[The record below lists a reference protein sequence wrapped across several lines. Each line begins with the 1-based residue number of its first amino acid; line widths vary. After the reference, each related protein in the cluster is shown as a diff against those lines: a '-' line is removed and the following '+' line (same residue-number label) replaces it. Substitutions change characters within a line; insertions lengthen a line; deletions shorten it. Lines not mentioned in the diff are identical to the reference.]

1 MKRRQ
6 NHLLTTL
13 IVLFCAALLAGAGY
27 MLVQVLPKKAPQ
39 EVSSLETNS
48 VFESEQSSVAPEREQ
63 AYEGEIPSGVEMTP
77 DDTPEDSA
85 TAEGDNTG
93 EETAPS
99 DETAQPSGSAA
110 LISAEA
116 DALARKTL
124 ASMSQDE
131 KIWQLFYVTPE
142 LLTGVETATRA
153 GDTTKTALEE
163 MPVGGIIYFAKNLED
178 RAQTQE
184 MLHNTKA
191 YTNIPLFLGT
201 DEEGGTV
208 SRVGA
213 NPAMQAIAAP
223 SAQSLGEQADP
234 AAVYQAGQDIGGSL
248 HAVGF
253 NMDFAPV
260 ADVSSGPSAVIGSR
274 SFGTDAQLC
283 ASLVSVITGS
293 LRAEEIIPC
302 LKHFPGYGSA
312 ITDDHYGTSI
322 LTKTLDE
329 LEACDFLPF
338 ASGIEAGAPFVMVSH
353 LSVPE
358 VVGDNTPSDLSEK
371 IVTELLRNKLGF
383 TGVIIT
389 DSHQMA
395 SITDLY
401 QPGEAAVKALQAGV
415 DMILMP
421 QDLQAAFDGVK
432 TAIQNGT
439 LSASR
444 IDESVLRILQVKAEY
459 GILK

>member
-1 MKRRQ
+1 MNRKLNRI
-6 NHLLTTL
+6 LTVL
-13 IVLFCAALLAGAGY
+13 IVLFCVALLAGAGI
-27 MLVQVLPKKAPQ
+27 LLAQVLPKKAPG
-39 EVSSLETNS
+39 EVTSLETAS
-48 VFESEQSSVAPEREQ
+48 VFESETAAVAPDREE
-63 AYEGEIPSGVEMTP
+63 AYEGDLPPAAEVQPEPDTTP
-77 DDTPEDSA
+77 DEPSQPDTPES
-85 TAEGDNTG
+85 T
-93 EETAPS
+93 EETPS
-99 DETAQPSGSAA
+99 DA
-110 LISAEA
+110 LISDEA
-116 DALARKTL
+116 DKLARQTL
-124 ASMSQDE
+124 SSMTQDE

-153 GDTTKTALEE
+153 GDSTKEALEK
-163 MPVGGIIYFAKNLED
+163 MPVGGIIYFAKNFED
-178 RAQTQE
+178 RAQTQQ
-184 MLHNTKA
+184 MLHNTKS
-191 YTNIPLFLGT
+191 YTKIPLFLGT

-208 SRVGA
+208 SRVGS
-213 NPAMQAIAAP
+213 NPAMGGKETP

-234 AAVYQAGQDIGGSL
+234 AAVYQAGQDISESL
-248 HAVGF
+248 RAVGL

-260 ADVSSGPSAVIGSR
+260 ADVSSGSASVIGSR
-274 SFGTDAQLC
+274 SFGSDAQLC
-283 ASLVSVITGS
+283 ASMVSVMTGS
-293 LRAEEIIPC
+293 LTAGEIIPC

-322 LTKTLDE
+322 LTKTLDD

-358 VVGDNTPSDLSEK
+358 VVGDETPSDLSSE

-395 SITDLY
+395 SITDHY
-401 QPGEAAVKALQAGV
+401 TSGEAAVRALQAGV

-432 TAIQNGT
+432 AALSDGT
-439 LSASR
+439 LTQDR

-459 GILK
+459 NILQ